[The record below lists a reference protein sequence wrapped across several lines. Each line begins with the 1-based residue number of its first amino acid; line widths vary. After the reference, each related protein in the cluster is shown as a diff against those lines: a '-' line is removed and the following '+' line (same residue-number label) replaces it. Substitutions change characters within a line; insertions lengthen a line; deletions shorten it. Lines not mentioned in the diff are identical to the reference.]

1 MRFDEVITPNDKNN
15 RSRPQKEAGTC
26 YSVPSASTLIFADV
40 GSHLAVLYLENKRDL
55 VCNETLRPLKEG
67 LIPSAQFLAGGQEG
81 PLSAGDTDHQADQL
95 PQITGF
101 HNGLKAGQAGL
112 AVFDPR
118 EGVIF
123 DGQDQLV

>member
-1 MRFDEVITPNDKNN
+1 MR
-15 RSRPQKEAGTC
+15 
-26 YSVPSASTLIFADV
+26 PS
-40 GSHLAVLYLENKRDL
+40 G
-55 VCNETLRPLKEG
+55 PLKEG
-67 LIPSAQFLAGGQEG
+67 LIRGAQLLAGGQEG